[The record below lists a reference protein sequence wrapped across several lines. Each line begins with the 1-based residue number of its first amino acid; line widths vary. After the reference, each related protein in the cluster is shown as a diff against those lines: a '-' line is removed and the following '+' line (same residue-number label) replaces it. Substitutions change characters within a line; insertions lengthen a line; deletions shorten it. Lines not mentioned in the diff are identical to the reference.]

1 MSRIKALQERKDEI
15 TAEMQLIAA
24 TAGGFNRAFS
34 SGELS
39 RRKALA
45 NDLKAVSKK
54 IEETRAADDLIERIA
69 EATPD
74 ELLDDLQLS
83 TP

>member
-1 MSRIKALQERKDEI
+1 MSRIKALQERRDEI
-15 TAEMQLIAA
+15 TAEMALIAA

-54 IEETRAADDLIERIA
+54 IKETRAADDLIERIA
-69 EATPD
+69 EATPAGMFD
-74 ELLDDLQLS
+74 V
-83 TP
+83 

>member
-1 MSRIKALQERKDEI
+1 MSRIQALEERRDEI
-15 TAEMQLIAA
+15 TAEMALIAA

-34 SGELS
+34 SGELT

-54 IEETRAADDLIERIA
+54 IKETRAADDLIERIA
-69 EATPD
+69 QATPAGMFD
-74 ELLDDLQLS
+74 V
-83 TP
+83 

>member
-1 MSRIKALQERKDEI
+1 MSRIKALQERRDEI
-15 TAEMQLIAA
+15 TAEMALIAA

-39 RRKALA
+39 RRKGLA

-54 IEETRAADDLIERIA
+54 IEETRAGDDLIERIA
-69 EATPD
+69 QATPAGMFD
-74 ELLDDLQLS
+74 V
-83 TP
+83 

>member
-54 IEETRAADDLIERIA
+54 IKETRAADDLIERIA
-69 EATPD
+69 QATPAGMFD
-74 ELLDDLQLS
+74 S
-83 TP
+83 

>member
-1 MSRIKALQERKDEI
+1 MSRIQALEERRDEI
-15 TAEMQLIAA
+15 TAEMAVIAA

-69 EATPD
+69 EATPAGMFD
-74 ELLDDLQLS
+74 V
-83 TP
+83 

>member
-1 MSRIKALQERKDEI
+1 MSRIRALEERRDEI

-24 TAGGFNRAFS
+24 TAGGFNRGFS

-45 NDLKAVSKK
+45 TDLKAVSKK
-54 IEETRAADDLIERIA
+54 IKETRAADDLIERIA
-69 EATPD
+69 QATPAGMFD
-74 ELLDDLQLS
+74 F
-83 TP
+83 

>member
-1 MSRIKALQERKDEI
+1 MSLIKALEERRDEI
-15 TAEMQLIAA
+15 TAEMALIAA

-54 IEETRAADDLIERIA
+54 IKETRAADDLIERIA
-69 EATPD
+69 QATPAGMFD
-74 ELLDDLQLS
+74 V
-83 TP
+83 

>member
-1 MSRIKALQERKDEI
+1 MSRIKALEERRDEI
-15 TAEMQLIAA
+15 TAEMALIAA

-54 IEETRAADDLIERIA
+54 IKETRAADDLIERIA
-69 EATPD
+69 QATPAGMFD
-74 ELLDDLQLS
+74 V
-83 TP
+83 

>member
-1 MSRIKALQERKDEI
+1 MSRIKALQERRDEI
-15 TAEMQLIAA
+15 TAEMALIAA

-54 IEETRAADDLIERIA
+54 IKETRAADDLIERIA
-69 EATPD
+69 QATPAGMFD
-74 ELLDDLQLS
+74 V
-83 TP
+83 

>member
-34 SGELS
+34 SGELA

-54 IEETRAADDLIERIA
+54 IKETRAADDLIERIA
-69 EATPD
+69 EATPAGMFD
-74 ELLDDLQLS
+74 V
-83 TP
+83 

>member
-1 MSRIKALQERKDEI
+1 MSRIKALQERRDEI

-34 SGELS
+34 GGELS

-69 EATPD
+69 QATPAGMFD
-74 ELLDDLQLS
+74 V
-83 TP
+83 

>member
-1 MSRIKALQERKDEI
+1 MSRIKALQERRDEI
-15 TAEMQLIAA
+15 TAEMALIAA

-34 SGELS
+34 SGELT

-54 IEETRAADDLIERIA
+54 IKETRAADDLIERIA
-69 EATPD
+69 QATPAGMFAD
-74 ELLDDLQLS
+74 F
-83 TP
+83 

>member
-1 MSRIKALQERKDEI
+1 MSRMKALQERTDEI
-15 TAEMQLIAA
+15 TAEMALIAA

-45 NDLKAVSKK
+45 TDLKAVSKK

-69 EATPD
+69 QATPAGMFD
-74 ELLDDLQLS
+74 V
-83 TP
+83 

>member
-34 SGELS
+34 SGELA

-54 IEETRAADDLIERIA
+54 IKETRAADDLIERIA
-69 EATPD
+69 QATPAGMFD
-74 ELLDDLQLS
+74 V
-83 TP
+83 

>member
-1 MSRIKALQERKDEI
+1 MSRIKALQERRDEI
-15 TAEMQLIAA
+15 TAEMALIAA

-45 NDLKAVSKK
+45 TDLKAVSKK
-54 IEETRAADDLIERIA
+54 IKETRAADDLIERIA
-69 EATPD
+69 QATPAGMFD
-74 ELLDDLQLS
+74 F
-83 TP
+83 